1 LFYSVL
7 PAKLPTVFFSPGQ
20 LKHNPDRQPPKQT
33 TMALSGYIALAVIVL
48 MVVALLKEVM
58 RPGLVLFTALVV
70 FMLTGILSSDEAI
83 SGFSNKGMITVGILF
98 LISEGFKQTGALAKL
113 ATFFLPKKRA
123 TIPRLIL
130 RLTVPIAAV
139 SAFLNNTPMVIIFA
153 PMVKKWAENLG
164 LPSQKFLIPLSYATI
179 FGGTCTLI
187 GTSTNLV
194 VHGMMLDRGIEGL
207 GFFEL
212 AKVGIFVSIIGFL
225 YLNIFSNRLLPGEI
239 IPKHS
244 FPNDIREFIFDVI
257 LTENSSLIGK
267 EIEKRRLP
275 GLSEFVVKTVIRD
288 DKHIRISNTPFE
300 IQKGDQLLLAGKSE
314 DVGYLMQQNGISL
327 KCLDSTD
334 SGFMNQDLKLVE
346 VVIAPRFPGIQK
358 TIEEFDFR
366 GHYNAVVMAVHR
378 NGERIS
384 TNLNN
389 HELNTG
395 DNLMLLTTNDFLRY
409 WGESRAFYMSS
420 TIGDMDSS
428 KDRRKRWLAV
438 IITLLMVVGATTG
451 GYLQEWLEGITGSDT
466 KIELDMFFFAA
477 IAMVLMASM
486 KIFSAKKYTKPIN
499 WDVLITVASAFG
511 ISRALQNSGAA
522 DVIAQSAINLSKNL
536 GPIGVLAAI
545 YIITNLFTE
554 IITNNAAA
562 ALSFPIA
569 LSAATQLGVDPR
581 PFFIAIAIAASASFS
596 TPIGYQTNL
605 IVQSIGNYKFGDY
618 WRIGLPLNILAFI
631 VSMIVIPIF
640 WSF

>member
-1 LFYSVL
+1 M
-7 PAKLPTVFFSPGQ
+7 T
-20 LKHNPDRQPPKQT
+20 
-33 TMALSGYIALAVIVL
+33 LSGYIAAVVVIL
-48 MVVALLKEVM
+48 MIVALLKELM
-58 RPGLVLFTALVV
+58 RPGLILFTAVVV
-70 FMLTGILSSDEAI
+70 FMVADIISAEEAL
-83 SGFSNKGMITVGILF
+83 SGFSNKGMITVAILF
-98 LISEGFKQTGALAKL
+98 LVSEGFKQTGALTKVASVL
-113 ATFFLPKKRA
+113 LPKKRA
-123 TIPRLIL
+123 PIPRLIL
-130 RLTVPIAAV
+130 QLTIPIAGI

-153 PMVKKWAENLG
+153 PMIKKWAEKLS

-212 AKVGIFVSIIGFL
+212 AKVGIFVTAIGFI
-225 YLNIFSNRLLPGEI
+225 YLNVFSNRLLPGEV
-239 IPKHS
+239 IPRHS
-244 FPNDIREFIFDVI
+244 FPNDIREYYFDVV
-257 LTENSSLIGK
+257 LSEGSSLIGK

-275 GLSEFVVKTVIRD
+275 GLSEFLVKTVIREE
-288 DKHIRISNTPFE
+288 KHIRISNTPFE
-300 IQKGDQLLLAGKSE
+300 ILEGDELILAGKSE
-314 DVGYLMQQNGISL
+314 DVGFLMQQSGIAL
-327 KCLDSTD
+327 KCLNAADSR
-334 SGFMNQDLKLVE
+334 FMNQDLKLVE

-358 TIEEFDFR
+358 TIEEFDFL

-378 NGERIS
+378 NGERIT
-384 TNLNN
+384 TNMQSV
-389 HELNTG
+389 ELKSG
-395 DNLMLLTTNDFLRY
+395 DNLMLLTTDDFSRY

-420 TIGDMDSS
+420 EIGDMDSS
-428 KDRRKRWLAV
+428 KDRRKRWIAV
-438 IITLLMVVGATTG
+438 FITVLMVIGATIG
-451 GYLQEWLEGITGSDT
+451 GQIPSYGDV
-466 KIELDMFFFAA
+466 ELDMFFFAA

-511 ISRALQNSGAA
+511 LSRALQNSGLA
-522 DVIAQSAINLSKNL
+522 DVVAHSAINISKNL
-536 GPIGVLAAI
+536 GPLGVLAAI
-545 YIITNLFTE
+545 YIITNIFTE

-562 ALSFPIA
+562 AISFPIA

-581 PFFIAIAIAASASFS
+581 PFFIAIAIAASCSFS

-618 WRIGLPLNILAFI
+618 WKIGLPLNLLAFI
-631 VSMIVIPIF
+631 ISMIVIPLF

>member
-1 LFYSVL
+1 MTL
-7 PAKLPTVFFSPGQ
+7 T
-20 LKHNPDRQPPKQT
+20 
-33 TMALSGYIALAVIVL
+33 GYIAIAVVIL
-48 MVVALLKEVM
+48 MIIALLKEMM
-58 RPGLVLFTALVV
+58 RPGLVLFTALVI
-70 FMLTGILSSDEAI
+70 FMVTNIITSEEAL
-83 SGFSNKGMITVGILF
+83 SGFSNKGMITVGMLF
-98 LISEGFKQTGALAKL
+98 LVSEGFKQTGALSKL
-113 ATFFLPKKRA
+113 AGILLPKKRA
-123 TIPRLIL
+123 PIPRLIL
-130 RLTVPIAAV
+130 RLTVPIAGV
-139 SAFLNNTPMVIIFA
+139 SAFLNNTPVVIIFA
-153 PMVKKWAENLG
+153 PMIKKWAEKLG

-212 AKVGIFVSIIGFL
+212 AKVGIFVAIIGFI

-239 IPKHS
+239 IPRHS
-244 FPNDIREFIFDVI
+244 FPNDIREYYFDVM
-257 LTENSSLIGK
+257 LTEGSSLIGK

-288 DKHIRISNTPFE
+288 EKHIRISNTAFTIE
-300 IQKGDQLLLAGKSE
+300 ERDELILAGKSE
-314 DVGYLMQQNGISL
+314 DVGFLMQQNGIKL
-327 KCLDSTD
+327 KCLESADPA
-334 SGFMNQDLKLVE
+334 FMNQDLKLVE

-378 NGERIS
+378 NGERIT
-384 TNLNN
+384 TNMQNV
-389 HELNTG
+389 ELKSG
-395 DNLMLLTTNDFLRY
+395 DNLMLITTDDFTRY
-409 WGESRAFYMSS
+409 WGESRAFYMASE
-420 TIGDMDSS
+420 IGDMDSS

-438 IITLLMVVGATTG
+438 IITLLMVVGATVG
-451 GYLQEWLEGITGSDT
+451 GQLPSYGDV
-466 KIELDMFFFAA
+466 KLDMFFFAA

-522 DVIAQSAINLSKNL
+522 DMIAHTTINISKNL

-545 YIITNLFTE
+545 YIITNIFTE

-569 LSAATQLGVDPR
+569 LAAATQLGVDPR
-581 PFFIAIAIAASASFS
+581 PFFIAIAVAASASFS

-605 IVQSIGNYKFGDY
+605 VVQSIGNYKFGDY
-618 WRIGLPLNILAFI
+618 WKIGLPLNILAFI
-631 VSMIVIPIF
+631 ISIIVIPIF

>member
-1 LFYSVL
+1 M
-7 PAKLPTVFFSPGQ
+7 T
-20 LKHNPDRQPPKQT
+20 
-33 TMALSGYIALAVIVL
+33 LSGYIAIAIVIL
-48 MVVALLKEVM
+48 MIIALLKEMM
-58 RPGLVLFTALVV
+58 RPGLVLFTALVL
-70 FMLTGILSSDEAI
+70 FMLADIITSEEALA
-83 SGFSNKGMITVGILF
+83 GFSNKGMITVGILF
-98 LISEGFKQTGALAKL
+98 LISEGFKQTGAITKL
-113 ATFFLPKKRA
+113 GNVLLPKKRA

-130 RLTVPIAAV
+130 RLTIPIAGV

-153 PMVKKWAENLG
+153 PMVKKWAEKLG

-194 VHGMMLDRGIEGL
+194 IHGMMLDRGIDGL

-212 AKVGIFVSIIGFL
+212 AKVGIFVAIVGFI

-239 IPKHS
+239 IPRHS
-244 FPNDIREFIFDVI
+244 FPNDIREFYFDVK
-257 LTENSSLIGK
+257 LTEGTSLLGK
-267 EIEKRRLP
+267 TIEKRRLP
-275 GLSEFVVKTVIRD
+275 GLSEFVVKTVIRN

-300 IQKGDQLLLAGKSE
+300 ILANDEMILAGKSE
-314 DVGYLMQQNGISL
+314 DVGFLMQQNGISL
-327 KCLDSTD
+327 KCLENTDST
-334 SGFMNQDLKLVE
+334 FMNQNLKLVE

-378 NGERIS
+378 NGERIT
-384 TNLNN
+384 TNMQNV
-389 HELNTG
+389 ELKSG
-395 DNLMLLTTNDFLRY
+395 DNLMLLTTDDFTKY

-420 TIGDMDSS
+420 EIGDMDSS
-428 KDRRKRWLAV
+428 KDKRKRWLTV
-438 IITLLMVVGATTG
+438 IITLLMVAGATIG
-451 GYLQEWLEGITGSDT
+451 GEIPSYGN
-466 KIELDMFFFAA
+466 IEFDMFFFAA
-477 IAMVLMASM
+477 IAMVLMASL

-499 WDVLITVASAFG
+499 WDILITVACAFG

-522 DVIAQSAINLSKNL
+522 DVIAHTTINISKNL

-545 YIITNLFTE
+545 YIITNIFTE

-569 LSAATQLGVDPR
+569 LSAATQLNVDPR
-581 PFFIAIAIAASASFS
+581 PFFIAIAIAASCSFS

-605 IVQSIGNYKFGDY
+605 IVQSIGNYKFSDY
-618 WRIGLPLNILAFI
+618 WKIGLPLNILAFI

>member
-1 LFYSVL
+1 M
-7 PAKLPTVFFSPGQ
+7 TV
-20 LKHNPDRQPPKQT
+20 
-33 TMALSGYIALAVIVL
+33 SGYIAIAIVIL
-48 MVVALLKEVM
+48 MIIALLKEIM
-58 RPGLVLFTALVV
+58 RPGLILFTALVL
-70 FMLTGILSSDEAI
+70 FMVTDILSADEALA
-83 SGFSNKGMITVGILF
+83 GFSNKGMITVGILF
-98 LISEGFKQTGALAKL
+98 LVSEGFKQTGALSKL
-113 ATFFLPKKRA
+113 ASVMLPKKRA
-123 TIPRLIL
+123 SIPRLIL
-130 RLTVPIAAV
+130 RLTIPIAGV

-153 PMVKKWAENLG
+153 PMIKKWAEKLS

-212 AKVGIFVSIIGFL
+212 AKVGIFVAIIGFI

-244 FPNDIREFIFDVI
+244 FPNDIREFYFDVV
-257 LTENSSLIGK
+257 LTQGSGLVGK

-288 DKHIRISNTPFE
+288 GKHIRISNTPFE
-300 IQKGDQLLLAGKSE
+300 ILEGDDLILAGKSE
-314 DVGYLMQQNGISL
+314 DVGFLMQQSGIAL
-327 KCLDSTD
+327 KCLDETD
-334 SGFMNQDLKLVE
+334 QRFMNQNLKLVE

-378 NGERIS
+378 NGERITTDMQS
-384 TNLNN
+384 V
-389 HELNTG
+389 ELKSG
-395 DNLMLLTTNDFLRY
+395 DNLMLLTTDDFTRY

-420 TIGDMDSS
+420 EIGDMDSS
-428 KDRRKRWLAV
+428 KDKRKRWLAV
-438 IITLLMVVGATTG
+438 IITLLMVVGATIG
-451 GYLQEWLEGITGSDT
+451 GQLPSYGKVQ
-466 KIELDMFFFAA
+466 LDMFFFAA
-477 IAMVLMASM
+477 IAMVLMAAL
-486 KIFSAKKYTKPIN
+486 KIFSAKKYTKPVN
-499 WDVLITVASAFG
+499 WDVLITVACAFG

-522 DVIAQSAINLSKNL
+522 DVIAHTTINISKTM

-545 YIITNLFTE
+545 YIITNIFTE

-618 WRIGLPLNILAFI
+618 WKIGLPLNILAFI

>member
-1 LFYSVL
+1 M
-7 PAKLPTVFFSPGQ
+7 T
-20 LKHNPDRQPPKQT
+20 
-33 TMALSGYIALAVIVL
+33 LSGYIAIAVVIL
-48 MVVALLKEVM
+48 MIIALLKEMM
-58 RPGLVLFTALVV
+58 RPGLVLFTALVI
-70 FMLTGILSSDEAI
+70 FMVTDIITSEEAL

-98 LISEGFKQTGALAKL
+98 LVSEGFKQTGALSKL
-113 ATFFLPKKRA
+113 ARVLLPKKRA
-123 TIPRLIL
+123 PIPRLIL
-130 RLTVPIAAV
+130 RLTIPIAGV

-153 PMVKKWAENLG
+153 PMIKKWAEKLG

-212 AKVGIFVSIIGFL
+212 AKVGIFVAIIGFI
-225 YLNIFSNRLLPGEI
+225 YLNVFSNRLLPGEI

-244 FPNDIREFIFDVI
+244 FPNDIREYNFDVM
-257 LTENSSLIGK
+257 LPEGSSLIGK

-275 GLSEFVVKTVIRD
+275 GLSEFVVKTVIREG
-288 DKHIRISNTPFE
+288 KHIRISNTPFSIE
-300 IQKGDQLLLAGKSE
+300 EGDDLILAGKSE
-314 DVGYLMQQNGISL
+314 DVGFLLQQSGIKL
-327 KCLDSTD
+327 KCLESADHAY
-334 SGFMNQDLKLVE
+334 MNQDLKLVE

-378 NGERIS
+378 NGERIT
-384 TNLNN
+384 TNMQNV
-389 HELNTG
+389 ELKSG
-395 DNLMLLTTNDFLRY
+395 DNLMLITTDDFTRY
-409 WGESRAFYMSS
+409 WGESRAFYMASE
-420 TIGDMDSS
+420 IGDMDSS
-428 KDRRKRWLAV
+428 KDKRKRWLAV
-438 IITLLMVVGATTG
+438 IITLLMVVGATVGRQLPSYG
-451 GYLQEWLEGITGSDT
+451 GV
-466 KIELDMFFFAA
+466 ELDMFFFAA

-522 DVIAQSAINLSKNL
+522 DVIAHTTINITKDL
-536 GPIGVLAAI
+536 GIIYVLAAI
-545 YIITNLFTE
+545 YIITNIFTE

-562 ALSFPIA
+562 ALTFPIA

-581 PFFIAIAIAASASFS
+581 PFFIAIAVAASASFS

-605 IVQSIGNYKFGDY
+605 VVQSIGNYKFGDY
-618 WRIGLPLNILAFI
+618 WKIGLPLNILAFI
-631 VSMIVIPIF
+631 ISMIVIPIF

>member
-1 LFYSVL
+1 MADFY
-7 PAKLPTVFFSPGQ
+7 
-20 LKHNPDRQPPKQT
+20 QT
-33 TMALSGYIALAVIVL
+33 EMTISGYIAIAIVIL
-48 MVVALLKEVM
+48 MIIALLKEMM
-58 RPGLVLFTALVV
+58 RPGLVLFTALVL
-70 FMLTGILSSDEAI
+70 FMVTDIISSDEAL

-98 LISEGFKQTGALAKL
+98 LVSEGFKQTGALSKIAGVL
-113 ATFFLPKKRA
+113 LPKKRA

-130 RLTVPIAAV
+130 RLTIPIAGI

-153 PMVKKWAENLG
+153 PMIKKWAEKMG
-164 LPSQKFLIPLSYATI
+164 LPSKKFLIPLSYATI

-194 VHGMMLDRGIEGL
+194 VHGMMLERGIEGF

-212 AKVGIFVSIIGFL
+212 AKVGIFIAIIGFI

-244 FPNDIREFIFDVI
+244 FPNDIREFYFDIV
-257 LTENSSLIGK
+257 LSKGSSLIGK
-267 EIEKRRLP
+267 NIEKRRLP
-275 GLSEFVVKTVIRD
+275 GLSEFVVKIVIRD
-288 DKHIRISNTPFE
+288 NKHIRISNTLFE
-300 IQKGDQLLLAGKSE
+300 IQKGDELILAGKSE
-314 DVGYLMQQNGISL
+314 DVGFLMQQSGIEL
-327 KCLDSTD
+327 KYLDAID
-334 SGFMNQDLKLVE
+334 SGFMKQDLKLVE

-378 NGERIS
+378 NGERIT
-384 TNLNN
+384 TNMQNV
-389 HELNTG
+389 ELKSG
-395 DNLMLLTTNDFLRY
+395 DNLMLLTTDDFTRY

-420 TIGDMDSS
+420 EIGDMDST
-428 KDRRKRWLAV
+428 KDKRKRWIAV
-438 IITLLMVVGATTG
+438 TITLLMVAGATLG
-451 GYLQEWLEGITGSDT
+451 GQLPSYGNV
-466 KIELDMFFFAA
+466 ELDMFFFAA
-477 IAMVLMASM
+477 IAVVLMASM

-499 WDVLITVASAFG
+499 WDVLITVACAFG

-522 DVIAQSAINLSKNL
+522 DVLAQYTINLSKNL

-545 YIITNLFTE
+545 YIITNIFTE

-581 PFFIAIAIAASASFS
+581 PFFIAIAIAASCSFS

-605 IVQSIGNYKFGDY
+605 IVQSIGNYKFSDY
-618 WRIGLPLNILAFI
+618 WKIGLPLNILAFI
-631 VSMIVIPIF
+631 ISMIVIPIF

>member
-1 LFYSVL
+1 MVTDIITSEE
-7 PAKLPTVFFSPGQ
+7 
-20 LKHNPDRQPPKQT
+20 
-33 TMALSGYIALAVIVL
+33 AL
-48 MVVALLKEVM
+48 
-58 RPGLVLFTALVV
+58 
-70 FMLTGILSSDEAI
+70 

-98 LISEGFKQTGALAKL
+98 LVSEGFKQTGALSKL
-113 ATFFLPKKRA
+113 AGVLLPKKRA
-123 TIPRLIL
+123 PIPRLIL
-130 RLTVPIAAV
+130 RLTVPIAGV

-153 PMVKKWAENLG
+153 PMIKKWAEKLG

-212 AKVGIFVSIIGFL
+212 AKVGVFVAIIGFI

-239 IPKHS
+239 IPRHS
-244 FPNDIREFIFDVI
+244 FPNDIREYYFDVM
-257 LTENSSLIGK
+257 LTEGSSLIGK
-267 EIEKRRLP
+267 DIEKRRLP
-275 GLSEFVVKTVIRD
+275 GLSEFMVKTVIRD
-288 DKHIRISNTPFE
+288 EKHIRISNTPFTIE
-300 IQKGDQLLLAGKSE
+300 EGDELILAGKSE
-314 DVGYLMQQNGISL
+314 DVGFLMQQSGIRL
-327 KCLDSTD
+327 KCLDDTD
-334 SGFMNQDLKLVE
+334 QAFMNQDLKLVE

-378 NGERIS
+378 NGERIT
-384 TNLNN
+384 TNMQSV
-389 HELNTG
+389 ELKSG
-395 DNLMLLTTNDFLRY
+395 DNLMLITTDDFTRY
-409 WGESRAFYMSS
+409 WGESRAFFMASE
-420 TIGDMDSS
+420 IGDMDSS

-438 IITLLMVVGATTG
+438 AITLLMVVGATVG
-451 GYLQEWLEGITGSDT
+451 GQLPSYGGV
-466 KIELDMFFFAA
+466 ELDMFFFAA

-522 DVIAQSAINLSKNL
+522 DVIAHTTINISKNL

-545 YIITNLFTE
+545 YIITNIFTE

-569 LSAATQLGVDPR
+569 LAAATQLGVDPR
-581 PFFIAIAIAASASFS
+581 PFFIAIAVAASASFS

-605 IVQSIGNYKFGDY
+605 VVQSIGNYKFGDY
-618 WRIGLPLNILAFI
+618 WKIGLPLNILAFI

>member
-1 LFYSVL
+1 MTL
-7 PAKLPTVFFSPGQ
+7 T
-20 LKHNPDRQPPKQT
+20 
-33 TMALSGYIALAVIVL
+33 GYIAIAVVIL
-48 MVVALLKEVM
+48 MIIALLKEMM
-58 RPGLVLFTALVV
+58 RPGLVLFTALVI
-70 FMLTGILSSDEAI
+70 FMVTDIITSEEAL

-98 LISEGFKQTGALAKL
+98 LVSEGFKQTGALSKL
-113 ATFFLPKKRA
+113 AGVLLPKKRA
-123 TIPRLIL
+123 PIPRLIL
-130 RLTVPIAAV
+130 RLTVPIAGV
-139 SAFLNNTPMVIIFA
+139 SAFLNNTPVVIIFA
-153 PMVKKWAENLG
+153 PMIKKWAEKLG

-212 AKVGIFVSIIGFL
+212 AKVGIFVAVIGFI

-239 IPKHS
+239 IPRHS
-244 FPNDIREFIFDVI
+244 FPNDIREYYFDVM
-257 LTENSSLIGK
+257 LPTGSSLIGK

-288 DKHIRISNTPFE
+288 EKHIRISNTAFTIE
-300 IQKGDQLLLAGKSE
+300 DGDELILAGKSE
-314 DVGYLMQQNGISL
+314 DVGFLLQQSGIKL
-327 KCLDSTD
+327 KCLESADSAYM
-334 SGFMNQDLKLVE
+334 SQNLKLVE

-378 NGERIS
+378 NGERIT
-384 TNLNN
+384 TNMQNV
-389 HELNTG
+389 ELKSG
-395 DNLMLLTTNDFLRY
+395 DNLMLITTDDFTRY
-409 WGESRAFYMSS
+409 WGESRAFYMASE
-420 TIGDMDSS
+420 IGDMDSS

-438 IITLLMVVGATTG
+438 IITLLMVVGATVG
-451 GYLQEWLEGITGSDT
+451 GQLPSYGDV
-466 KIELDMFFFAA
+466 ELDMFFFAA

-522 DVIAQSAINLSKNL
+522 DVIAHTTINISKNL

-545 YIITNLFTE
+545 YIITNIFTE

-569 LSAATQLGVDPR
+569 LAAATQLGVDPR
-581 PFFIAIAIAASASFS
+581 PFFIAIAVAASASFS

-605 IVQSIGNYKFGDY
+605 VVQSIGNYKFGDY
-618 WRIGLPLNILAFI
+618 WKIGLPLNILAFI
-631 VSMIVIPIF
+631 ISMIVIPIF